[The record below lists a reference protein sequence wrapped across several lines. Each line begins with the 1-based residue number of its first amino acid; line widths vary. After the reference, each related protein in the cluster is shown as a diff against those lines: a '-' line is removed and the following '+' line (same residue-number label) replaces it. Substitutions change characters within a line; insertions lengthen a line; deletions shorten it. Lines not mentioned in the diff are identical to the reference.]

1 MSRSVRERV
10 RSFIRQREWLL
21 NTVSVVVG
29 TFFWCW
35 YVVDLC
41 VAGAVIEVHRVVT
54 KPLRWFEGL
63 VFGSVVCDD

>member
-1 MSRSVRERV
+1 MLGGVWERV
-10 RSFIRQREWLL
+10 RSFVVRREWLL
-21 NTVSVVVG
+21 NTVSVVGG

-35 YVVDLC
+35 YVCDLC
-41 VAGAVIEVHRVVT
+41 VTGVVAEVHRVFT